1 MKMFDEKGILDHLRE
16 LSESL
21 KDWERY
27 QSVSL
32 EELHTDRDKRNMVLH
47 ALLISIQS
55 AVDIANHIIA
65 EKRFRKPSTYRES
78 FEILYEEGVISG
90 NLSDKLSD
98 LAGFRNVLVHV
109 YLRLDIDAV
118 FDVLQRDSGALKEF
132 ESVVKRLLHGGGNE
146 SI

>member
-1 MKMFDEKGILDHLRE
+1 MFDEKGILDHLRE
-16 LSESL
+16 LNESL

-27 QSVSL
+27 QAISL

-65 EKRFRKPSTYRES
+65 EKGFRKPSTYRES
-78 FEILYEEGVISG
+78 FEILYEEGIISE

-98 LAGFRNVLVHV
+98 LAGFRNVLVHI
-109 YLRLDIDAV
+109 YLQLDIDAV
-118 FDVLQRDSGALKEF
+118 YEILQHDFIALKDF
-132 ESVVKRLLHGGGNE
+132 ESVVKRLLQKE
-146 SI
+146 V

>member
-1 MKMFDEKGILDHLRE
+1 MYDEKGILDHLRE
-16 LSESL
+16 LNESL

-32 EELHTDRDKRNMVLH
+32 EELHTDRDKRNMILH

-65 EKRFRKPSTYRES
+65 EKEFRKPSTYRES
-78 FEILYEEGVISG
+78 FEILYEEGLIPG
-90 NLSDKLSD
+90 NLSENLSD

-109 YLRLDIDAV
+109 YWRLDIDAV
-118 FDVLQRDSGALKEF
+118 YEVLQHDFDALNEF
-132 ESVVKRLLHGGGNE
+132 KDVVKRLL
-146 SI
+146 